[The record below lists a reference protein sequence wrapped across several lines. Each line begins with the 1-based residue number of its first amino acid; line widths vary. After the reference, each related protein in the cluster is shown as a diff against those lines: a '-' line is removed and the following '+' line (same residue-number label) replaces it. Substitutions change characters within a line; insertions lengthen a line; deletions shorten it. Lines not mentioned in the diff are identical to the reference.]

1 MGNLF
6 RKAIAALFAFTLLG
20 LTAGCGGGGGS
31 SSSSSSSSSVS
42 GLSTPA
48 SVSVVNAN

>member
-1 MGNLF
+1 MADLF
-6 RKAIAALFAFTLLG
+6 RKAGACLLAFTLLSVV
-20 LTAGCGGGGGS
+20 AGCGGNGGSGS
-31 SSSSSSSSSVS
+31 SSSSGSVS